1 MCTYDPS
8 KQSRDHVKIEH
19 ARTHPCAHA
28 HTNTHTLCTQHA
40 TGFMQKDEFENLIGS
55 LTGLDKVIGGESL
68 EKDIGVFQKA
78 LGKPNSQDTKQICL
92 H

>member
-1 MCTYDPS
+1 
-8 KQSRDHVKIEH
+8 
-19 ARTHPCAHA
+19 
-28 HTNTHTLCTQHA
+28 
-40 TGFMQKDEFENLIGS
+40 MQKDEFENLIGS